1 MARPIILAMEE
12 YEGTDPNDLD
22 FSDFEPVMGSEG
34 TDLVEDMDGTI
45 DAIDDLG
52 THGEINDIIA
62 TEGLG
67 NRPQI
72 AAIAL
77 SALETRL
84 FGSAVTV
91 PRVGTESRTRIATE
105 GKNIFARAWAAIVK
119 FFKKIWKRIES
130 LFSSD
135 KKKKTEKKAKQV
147 KEAKVDGV
155 MQVISK
161 VTPSEI
167 EQAESSGSPDGV
179 GSGESKGENANLKKL
194 FKVVVA
200 LKKDTSM
207 FSGSDLKGPKEIVNY
222 VQNMISVLEGMDSE
236 GKSLM
241 ASLDEKI
248 KTTSKVLETSE
259 QYKGTNA
266 KFSKSITDELGE
278 TNYSEA
284 MDLRNKFNA
293 KIRNFIVPG
302 YKSADQGDSRKLS
315 LESTSLV
322 PLSSGDMSGV
332 KANIAKDHVEF
343 LLSNKDYVADKMTKI
358 AKFKDAMDRHNNK
371 IKEYTLILEKT
382 EKKVADV
389 DAGFKPVIDSLMESC
404 KAIIAY
410 YRLLITIA
418 SSYFNFADSTHR
430 YIMMCSES
438 GLDASE

>member
-34 TDLVEDMDGTI
+34 TELVGDMDGSI
-45 DAIDDLG
+45 DAIDTLE
-52 THGEINDIIA
+52 THTDITDIIA

-77 SALETRL
+77 SALESRL
-84 FGSAVTV
+84 FGKPVTV
-91 PRVGTESRTRIATE
+91 PRVGTESRTRIAAE

-119 FFKKIWKRIES
+119 FFKKIWQRIQS

-147 KEAKVDGV
+147 KEAKVEGV
-155 MQVISK
+155 VAAIAK
-161 VTPSEI
+161 VTTSQL
-167 EQAESSGSPDGV
+167 EQADTSGTADTT
-179 GSGESKGENANLKKL
+179 SGEVKGDNENLKKL

-207 FSGSDLKGPKEIVNY
+207 FSGTDLKGPKDIVNN
-222 VQNMISVLEGMDSE
+222 VQNMISVLEGVDSE
-236 GKSLM
+236 GKALM

-248 KTTSKVLETSE
+248 KNTAKVLETSE
-259 QYKGTNA
+259 QWKGTGA
-266 KFSKSITDELGE
+266 KASKSITDELGE
-278 TNYSEA
+278 IKYNEA

-322 PLSSGDMSGV
+322 PLTGGDMIGV

-343 LLSNKDYVADKMTKI
+343 LLSNKDYIADKMTKI

-371 IKEYTLILEKT
+371 IKEYTLVLEKT

-410 YRLLITIA
+410 YRLLITVA
-418 SSYFNFADSTHR
+418 SSYFNFADSAHR

-438 GLDASE
+438 GLSASE